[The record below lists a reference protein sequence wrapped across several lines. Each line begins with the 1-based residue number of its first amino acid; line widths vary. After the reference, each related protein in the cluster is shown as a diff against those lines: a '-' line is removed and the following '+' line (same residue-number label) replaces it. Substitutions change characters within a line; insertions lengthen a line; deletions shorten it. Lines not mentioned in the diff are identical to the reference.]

1 MSIGTDTLALNWNW
15 QLPDGKWNQPM
26 RQQPITDIQ
35 LIGFEQHR
43 YLIITVAKS
52 STEQNTQIHREL
64 YVAKSFPAV
73 LAHCAANLR
82 QRKETDISDKANH
95 VKK

>member
-1 MSIGTDTLALNWNW
+1 MAPTHSIGIGSYQTAD
-15 QLPDGKWNQPM
+15 DKWNQPM
-26 RQQPITDIQ
+26 RQQQPITDIQ

-95 VKK
+95 V